1 MNSAQFNVLA
11 ALMRCR
17 NSPLLEATRLHMVY
31 GATQTAAAAQYGVY
45 RTNVV
50 RLVTRLRKVQALV
63 LQYQADAPQS
73 VAPTPRSPE
82 NQISP

>member
-17 NSPLLEATRLHMVY
+17 FSPLLEAARLHMVY
-31 GATQTAAAAQYGVY
+31 GATQTAAAAQHGVY

-50 RLVTRLRKVQALV
+50 RLVTRIRKVQALV
-63 LQYQADAPQS
+63 LQDHADGQQS
-73 VAPTPRSPE
+73 EAPTPQSPE